1 MKFLPEY
8 WKIYFNNSR
17 TLLYSYLASLPLLLG
32 YEILLFIAQPSSEQ
46 MVRISVDV
54 WMQSLI
60 RMMGVNATAFI
71 LLMVAIAGIVILYRE
86 REKFAHLRPVFFVY
100 IMVES
105 LVYAMVIGAATS
117 TITAE
122 LTMYIS
128 SAIDQLSYLQ
138 KISLSLGAGLYEEL
152 FFRVI
157 LVSASIY
164 ILKKFFKQNWVV
176 NTLAILTA
184 ATIFSLAHFTGSLGD
199 PFTMDA
205 FIFRLLFGVALNIIY
220 IWRGFSVAAWTHAL
234 YDIFVITFA

>member
-8 WKIYFNNSR
+8 WKIYFKNSR

-32 YEILLFIAQPSSEQ
+32 YEILLFMSQPSNEQ

-54 WMQSLI
+54 WMQSFI
-60 RMMGVNATAFI
+60 RLMGVNATAVI
-71 LLMVAIAGIVILYRE
+71 LLLVAIAGIFILYRE

-100 IMVES
+100 IIVES

-122 LTMYIS
+122 LTMFVS
-128 SAIDQLSYLQ
+128 SGIDQLSYLQ
-138 KISLSLGAGLYEEL
+138 KLSLSLGAGLYEEL

-157 LVSASIY
+157 LVSAAIY
-164 ILKKFFKQNWVV
+164 ILKKFFRQKWLV
-176 NTLAILTA
+176 NTLAILSA
-184 ATIFSLAHFTGSLGD
+184 AVLFSLAHFTGSMGD
-199 PFTMDA
+199 PFTLDA
-205 FIFRLLFGVALNIIY
+205 FVFRLLFGIALNIIY